1 VLKHKLHRSDM
12 AALARTPDDSMNPSS
27 WAYLEKKAH
36 PDFVWANVSDNVYDQ
51 VLRGKEPT
59 HSSPL

>member
-1 VLKHKLHRSDM
+1 M

-51 VLRGKEPT
+51 VLRGKDPT